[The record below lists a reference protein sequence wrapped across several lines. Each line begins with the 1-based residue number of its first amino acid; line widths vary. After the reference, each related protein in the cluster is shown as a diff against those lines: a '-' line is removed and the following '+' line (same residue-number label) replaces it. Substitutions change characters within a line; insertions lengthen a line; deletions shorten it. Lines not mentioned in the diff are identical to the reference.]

1 MHAQPAQI
9 RAYVA
14 GELDSKARRRIERHV
29 HRCLACWDQLQGASS
44 RTLIPWDQ
52 ELEYSRPELS
62 AQTLLASS
70 SAKNARDELNSQTR
84 FGPWIPTMTFLGV
97 LVILGMLTGLAWNL
111 GGSSAVA
118 AVQQDPTGGWSAKAT
133 SLSPDDLNELRL
145 AGWNCPV
152 VEAAGFH
159 FASATGIRTE
169 ENSRVQIVLKRD
181 TSEVKLTET
190 REFAGSIVNTEK
202 SVAAAAA
209 ASVNPKTG
217 HEVVDAAMSELGR
230 RLGANAG
237 ATVDFTRGTAT
248 LSMDQVKYTISSN
261 LSKKDLES
269 LMQRLVIGEH
279 AHFGSF
285 DADSDLIGER
295 LLRGLS
301 RLLVLDLK

>member
-1 MHAQPAQI
+1 MHAQPSQI

-14 GELDSKARRRIERHV
+14 GELDPKARRSIERHV
-29 HRCLACWDQLQGASS
+29 QRCLACWDQLQGASS
-44 RTLIPWDQ
+44 RTLTPWDH
-52 ELEYSRPELS
+52 ELEYPRPELS
-62 AQTLLASS
+62 AQTLLTSS
-70 SAKNARDELNSQTR
+70 PSKSSRDELNSQTR

-97 LVILGMLTGLAWNL
+97 LVVLGMLTGLAWNL
-111 GGSSAVA
+111 GGSSAIA

-133 SLSPDDLNELRL
+133 NLTPEDLNELRL

-159 FASATGIRTE
+159 FASATGIRTK
-169 ENSRVQIVLKRD
+169 ENSQVQIVLSRSD
-181 TSEVKLTET
+181 SEVKLTET
-190 REFAGSIVNTEK
+190 REIAGSILNTEK
-202 SVAAAAA
+202 SVAAAAPA
-209 ASVNPKTG
+209 NSKSG

-230 RLGANAG
+230 RLGASAG
-237 ATVDFTRGTAT
+237 ATVDFARGTAT
-248 LSMDQVKYTISSN
+248 LSMDQVKYTITSN

-285 DADSDLIGER
+285 DADPDLIGER
-295 LLRGLS
+295 LLRGFS

>member
-1 MHAQPAQI
+1 MHAQRSQI

-14 GELDSKARRRIERHV
+14 GELDPKARRSIERHV

-44 RTLIPWDQ
+44 RTLTLWDH
-52 ELEYSRPELS
+52 ELEYPRPELS
-62 AQTLLASS
+62 AQTLLTSS
-70 SAKNARDELNSQTR
+70 PSKSSRDELNSQTR

-97 LVILGMLTGLAWNL
+97 LVVLGMLTGLAWNL
-111 GGSSAVA
+111 GGSSAIA

-133 SLSPDDLNELRL
+133 NLTPEDLNDLRL

-159 FASATGIRTE
+159 FASATGIRTKA
-169 ENSRVQIVLKRD
+169 NSQVQIVLSRND
-181 TSEVKLTET
+181 SEVKLTET
-190 REFAGSIVNTEK
+190 REIAGSILNTEK
-202 SVAAAAA
+202 SVAAAAP
-209 ASVNPKTG
+209 VNSKSG

-230 RLGANAG
+230 RLGASAG
-237 ATVDFTRGTAT
+237 ATVDFARGTAT
-248 LSMDQVKYTISSN
+248 LSMDQVKYTITSN

-285 DADSDLIGER
+285 DADPDLIGER
-295 LLRGLS
+295 LLRGFS

>member
-1 MHAQPAQI
+1 MHAQPSQI

-14 GELDSKARRRIERHV
+14 GELDSKTRRGIERHV
-29 HRCLACWDQLQGASS
+29 HRCLACWDQLQSASP
-44 RTLIPWDQ
+44 RPLIPWDQ
-52 ELEYSRPELS
+52 EPEYSRPALS
-62 AQTLLASS
+62 AQTLLTASASKS
-70 SAKNARDELNSQTR
+70 SRDELKSQTR

-111 GGSSAVA
+111 GGSSAIA
-118 AVQQDPTGGWSAKAT
+118 AAQQDPTGGWSAQAT
-133 SLSPDDLNELRL
+133 SLSPDDLTELRL

-169 ENSRVQIVLKRD
+169 ENSQVQIVLKRNA
-181 TSEVKLTET
+181 SEVKLTET
-190 REFAGSIVNTEK
+190 REFAGSLMNIEK
-202 SVAAAAA
+202 PAANK
-209 ASVNPKTG
+209 ASVSSKTG

-230 RLGANAG
+230 RLGATAG
-237 ATVDFTRGTAT
+237 ATVDFARGTAT
-248 LSMDQVKYTISSN
+248 LNMDQVKYTITSN

-285 DADSDLIGER
+285 DADPDLIGER

>member
-1 MHAQPAQI
+1 MHAQPSQI

-14 GELDSKARRRIERHV
+14 GELDSKARRSIERHV
-29 HRCLACWDQLQGASS
+29 HRCLACWDQLQSAGS
-44 RTLIPWDQ
+44 RSLIPWDQ
-52 ELEYSRPELS
+52 EVEYSGPELS
-62 AQTLLASS
+62 AQTLLTSS
-70 SAKNARDELNSQTR
+70 SSRIARDELNSQTR

-111 GGSSAVA
+111 GGSSAIA
-118 AVQQDPTGGWSAKAT
+118 AAQQDPTSGWSAKAT
-133 SLSPDDLNELRL
+133 NLSPDDLSELRM

-159 FASATGIRTE
+159 FASATGVRTE
-169 ENSRVQIVLKRD
+169 ENSQVQIVLKRNA
-181 TSEVKLTET
+181 SQVKLTET
-190 REFAGSIVNTEK
+190 REFAGSIGSTEK
-202 SVAAAAA
+202 LAAAKAPM
-209 ASVNPKTG
+209 SSKSGN
-217 HEVVDAAMSELGR
+217 EVVDTALSELGR
-230 RLGANAG
+230 RLGATAG
-237 ATVDFTRGTAT
+237 ATVDFARGTAT
-248 LSMDQVKYTISSN
+248 LNMDQVKYTISSN

-285 DADSDLIGER
+285 DADPELIGER

>member
-1 MHAQPAQI
+1 MHAQPSQI

-14 GELDSKARRRIERHV
+14 GELDSKARRSIERHV

-52 ELEYSRPELS
+52 ELEYSPPVLS

-70 SAKNARDELNSQTR
+70 SSKIARDELNSQTR
-84 FGPWIPTMTFLGV
+84 FGPWIPTMAFLGV
-97 LVILGMLTGLAWNL
+97 LVILGLLTGLVWNL
-111 GGSSAVA
+111 GGSSAIA
-118 AVQQDPTGGWSAKAT
+118 AVQQDPTGRWSAKAT
-133 SLSPDDLNELRL
+133 NLSLDDLNELRL

-152 VEAAGFH
+152 VEAAGFQ

-169 ENSRVQIVLKRD
+169 ENSQVQIVLKRD
-181 TSEVKLTET
+181 ASEVKLTET
-190 REFAGSIVNTEK
+190 REIAGSIASTEK
-202 SVAAAAA
+202 TVAAAAP
-209 ASVNPKTG
+209 VNSKTG
-217 HEVVDAAMSELGR
+217 HEVADAAMSELGR
-230 RLGANAG
+230 RLGASAG
-237 ATVDFTRGTAT
+237 ATVDFARGTAT
-248 LSMDQVKYTISSN
+248 LSMDQVKYTITSN

-285 DADSDLIGER
+285 DADPELIGER
-295 LLRGLS
+295 LMRGLS